1 MASTTNIEEVTLHEA
16 AQERYLSYAMSV
28 ITSRALPDVRDG
40 LKPVQRRIL
49 YAMFTNLRLTHQAKH
64 RKSAA
69 VTGEVMAK
77 YHPHGDQSIY
87 DAMVRMAQDFS
98 MRYPLVDGQGNFGS
112 LDGDS
117 AAAMRYT
124 EARLTQL
131 SGELLEEI
139 KKGTVPFRPNYDG
152 TTSEPVV
159 LPAQVPN
166 MLINGATGIAVGM
179 ATNIP
184 PHNLGEV
191 VDALMAL
198 IKRPQL
204 TLEELMREHF
214 KGPDFPTAGV
224 LLEDQDTI
232 LKIYETGHGG
242 VTIRADWGVEK
253 IEGSKRKQIVITS
266 IPYTVTKSTLIEKIA
281 DHVIKGK
288 LPQIEDVRDES
299 TDEVRVVLELKRGC
313 EPEAPMAY
321 LFKYTPLQ
329 HRFHV
334 NLTCLVPTDNEQVSA
349 PKRVSLKEILQHF
362 LDFRMQV
369 YTKRL
374 EFDLAQLLK
383 EIDRLEGFEKIFG
396 DLDRA
401 LALIRSA
408 EGKADA
414 AEKLIAGFELNAA
427 QAEAILETKLYRIAK
442 LEIAQIRKDLAA
454 KRKLASGLG
463 RLLGDEGLRWRE
475 IRKELRSIRSAYGD
489 ARRTRVSEVVRELE
503 FSEENYIIEEEAI
516 VIVTQ
521 DGWFKRQK
529 SYTELAT
536 IRVRDGDAVRWALPA
551 TTRGTVMCFTT
562 HGSVYTMR
570 VNDVPSTSGYG
581 DPVQSRFDFAD
592 GEKIVG
598 VMTSHEALLSQY
610 ERRDEEPSQMAL
622 IDEEREPDGER
633 GVLMLAVADNGLGVR
648 FGLEPYLEPSTVRG
662 RAYMKVKKGERVLNC
677 EPCRGDEIV
686 AIATREG
693 RAMTFMASEVA
704 TYKGVAKGVKTIAL
718 EKKDSVLDFTLT
730 SNPYQG
736 LEVETNRGSR
746 QVVRASLSKFS
757 PIARGNR
764 GQWVIHK
771 GHLIR
776 SHRPAV
782 EIRLDPAE
790 QLTAA
795 EAEATNDDREA

>member
-1 MASTTNIEEVTLHEA
+1 M
-16 AQERYLSYAMSV
+16 
-28 ITSRALPDVRDG
+28 
-40 LKPVQRRIL
+40 
-49 YAMFTNLRLTHQAKH
+49 
-64 RKSAA
+64 
-69 VTGEVMAK
+69 
-77 YHPHGDQSIY
+77 
-87 DAMVRMAQDFS
+87 
-98 MRYPLVDGQGNFGS
+98 
-112 LDGDS
+112 
-117 AAAMRYT
+117 
-124 EARLTQL
+124 
-131 SGELLEEI
+131 
-139 KKGTVPFRPNYDG
+139 
-152 TTSEPVV
+152 
-159 LPAQVPN
+159 
-166 MLINGATGIAVGM
+166 
-179 ATNIP
+179 
-184 PHNLGEV
+184 
-191 VDALMAL
+191 
-198 IKRPQL
+198 
-204 TLEELMREHF
+204 
-214 KGPDFPTAGV
+214 
-224 LLEDQDTI
+224 
-232 LKIYETGHGG
+232 
-242 VTIRADWGVEK
+242 
-253 IEGSKRKQIVITS
+253 
-266 IPYTVTKSTLIEKIA
+266 
-281 DHVIKGK
+281 IKGK

-570 VNDVPSTSGYG
+570 G
-581 DPVQSRFDFAD
+581 QRR
-592 GEKIVG
+592 
-598 VMTSHEALLSQY
+598 ALDLGL
-610 ERRDEEPSQMAL
+610 RRP
-622 IDEEREPDGER
+622 G
-633 GVLMLAVADNGLGVR
+633 AVAV
-648 FGLEPYLEPSTVRG
+648 
-662 RAYMKVKKGERVLNC
+662 
-677 EPCRGDEIV
+677 
-686 AIATREG
+686 
-693 RAMTFMASEVA
+693 
-704 TYKGVAKGVKTIAL
+704 
-718 EKKDSVLDFTLT
+718 
-730 SNPYQG
+730 
-736 LEVETNRGSR
+736 
-746 QVVRASLSKFS
+746 
-757 PIARGNR
+757 
-764 GQWVIHK
+764 
-771 GHLIR
+771 
-776 SHRPAV
+776 
-782 EIRLDPAE
+782 
-790 QLTAA
+790 
-795 EAEATNDDREA
+795 